1 MLREYQKRSGVTVNA
16 VYDTEETKS
25 TGLANRLL
33 AEKARPQADVFWSN
47 EPVRTLVLKSRD
59 VLAPY
64 RSPSAQ
70 GIPAV
75 LVDPEGYWT
84 GFSARIRVIAYNT
97 TLVKPDEAPRS
108 VFDLADPKWRGQVAI
123 ADPRF
128 GSTSFHVAALYA
140 LAGDEKMDDF
150 FRRLK
155 ANGVRVVDGNSV
167 VRDLVA
173 RGEVKVGLTD
183 TDDVNVAIEDGQP
196 IAMVLPDKDG
206 LGVPVM
212 PNMVSLIANAP
223 HPDEG
228 RKLVDY
234 LLSADVERQL
244 AQSEAVQIPLH
255 AGVPGSEEHPGDR
268 HLQADDARLR
278 EGRRAGSRT
287 RRGASPTFSD
297 SEPLRGQD
305 ERRARSMWGWRSS
318 RTVVIGVGGVR
329 SLRLLSPA
337 ARLPVATSLTGM
349 SAAAMALLLDARQRT
364 CWPTRPYWAR
374 RAALSTAIGAPLGIT
389 LARVPLKRKNA
400 LRVVLAAPMLLPPYV
415 VALAWTYFG
424 PACSRRSSTAMSRRR
439 GPTACRRRSSC

>member
-1 MLREYQKRSGVTVNA
+1 MTMSTQPRSGAIAILVAVAAVVGCRDSERPASAERTVTIYVSTDRVFSEPVLREYEKRTGLRVNA

-25 TGLANRLL
+25 TGLANRLI
-33 AEKARPQADVFWSN
+33 AEQARPQADVFWSN
-47 EPVRTLVLKSRD
+47 EPVRSLVLKSRG

-64 RSPSAQ
+64 RSPSAE
-70 GIPAV
+70 GIPAA

-97 TLVKPDEAPRS
+97 KLIEPEEAPQS
-108 VFDLADPKWRGQVAI
+108 VFDLADPKWRGQVAM

-140 LAGDEKMDDF
+140 TAGDEKMDDF

-155 ANGVRVVDGNSV
+155 VNDVRVVDGNSV

-173 RGEVKVGLTD
+173 RGDVKVGLTD

-196 IAMVLPDKDG
+196 IAMVLPDGAG

-228 RKLVDY
+228 RQLIDY

-255 AGVPGSEEHPGDR
+255 AGVQGPKNIPAIETFKPMTLDFTKAATRVEDVTG
-268 HLQADDARLR
+268 RL
-278 EGRRAGSRT
+278 AG
-287 RRGASPTFSD
+287 
-297 SEPLRGQD
+297 
-305 ERRARSMWGWRSS
+305 
-318 RTVVIGVGGVR
+318 I
-329 SLRLLSPA
+329 
-337 ARLPVATSLTGM
+337 
-349 SAAAMALLLDARQRT
+349 
-364 CWPTRPYWAR
+364 
-374 RAALSTAIGAPLGIT
+374 LG
-389 LARVPLKRKNA
+389 L
-400 LRVVLAAPMLLPPYV
+400 
-415 VALAWTYFG
+415 
-424 PACSRRSSTAMSRRR
+424 
-439 GPTACRRRSSC
+439 

>member
-1 MLREYQKRSGVTVNA
+1 MASVKRFMSIQVCAVVAAAGVGACRSSEPTPSPERQVTVYVSTDRVFSEPVLREYEQRSGVTVNA

-33 AEKARPQADVFWSN
+33 AERARPQADVFWSN

-59 VLAPY
+59 VLASY
-64 RSPSAQ
+64 KSPSAQ
-70 GIPAV
+70 GIPTV
-75 LVDPEGYWT
+75 LVDPDGYWT

-97 TLVKPDEAPRS
+97 LLVKADTAPRS
-108 VFDLADPKWRGQVAI
+108 IFDLADPKWRGQVAI

-140 LAGDEKMDDF
+140 LAGDERMDDF

-155 ANGVRVVDGNSV
+155 ANGVRIVDGNSV

-183 TDDVNVAIEDGQP
+183 TDDVNVAIENGQP

-223 HPDEG
+223 HAEEG

-234 LLSADVERQL
+234 LLSTDVERRL

-255 AGVPGSEEHPGDR
+255 SGVQGPKNIPPIDTFRPMTLDYAKAANRVEDATKRLAG
-268 HLQADDARLR
+268 
-278 EGRRAGSRT
+278 
-287 RRGASPTFSD
+287 
-297 SEPLRGQD
+297 
-305 ERRARSMWGWRSS
+305 
-318 RTVVIGVGGVR
+318 I
-329 SLRLLSPA
+329 
-337 ARLPVATSLTGM
+337 
-349 SAAAMALLLDARQRT
+349 
-364 CWPTRPYWAR
+364 
-374 RAALSTAIGAPLGIT
+374 LG
-389 LARVPLKRKNA
+389 L
-400 LRVVLAAPMLLPPYV
+400 
-415 VALAWTYFG
+415 
-424 PACSRRSSTAMSRRR
+424 
-439 GPTACRRRSSC
+439 

>member
-1 MLREYQKRSGVTVNA
+1 MRPNARRFVVLVLVLTVAGVACRKSGSSATEGRTVTIYVSTDRVFSEPVLREYERRSGVKVNP

-33 AEKARPQADVFWSN
+33 AEKSRPQADVFWSN

-64 RSPSAQ
+64 KSPGAE
-70 GIPAV
+70 GIPAA
-75 LVDPEGYWT
+75 LVDPGGYWT
-84 GFSARIRVIAYNT
+84 GFSARMRVIAYST
-97 TLVKPDEAPRS
+97 RLVKPEEAPRS

-140 LAGDEKMDDF
+140 IAGDAKVDDF
-150 FRRLK
+150 FSRLK
-155 ANGVRVVDGNSV
+155 ENGVRVVAGNSV
-167 VRDLVA
+167 VRDLVV

-183 TDDVNVAIEDGQP
+183 TDDVNVALEDGQP

-228 RKLVDY
+228 RRLIDY

-255 AGVPGSEEHPGDR
+255 AGVPGPKNIPAIE
-268 HLQADDARLR
+268 
-278 EGRRAGSRT
+278 
-287 RRGASPTFSD
+287 TFTPMTLD
-297 SEPLRGQD
+297 Y
-305 ERRARSMWGWRSS
+305 AKA
-318 RTVVIGVGGVR
+318 
-329 SLRLLSPA
+329 A
-337 ARLPVATSLTGM
+337 ARVDDVTNRLAT
-349 SAAAMALLLDARQRT
+349 
-364 CWPTRPYWAR
+364 
-374 RAALSTAIGAPLGIT
+374 ILG
-389 LARVPLKRKNA
+389 L
-400 LRVVLAAPMLLPPYV
+400 
-415 VALAWTYFG
+415 
-424 PACSRRSSTAMSRRR
+424 
-439 GPTACRRRSSC
+439 